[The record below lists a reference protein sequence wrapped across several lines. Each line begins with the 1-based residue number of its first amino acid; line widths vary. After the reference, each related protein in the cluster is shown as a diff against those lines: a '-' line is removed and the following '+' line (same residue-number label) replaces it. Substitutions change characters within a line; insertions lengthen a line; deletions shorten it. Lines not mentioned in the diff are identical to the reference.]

1 MLPMLTCIQTIASI
15 NYFDSNRKNITY
27 IFEVEAIIGNKFD
40 DNVHQIVVVYS
51 INTLIWQLNYWH
63 FHLDGILM

>member
-1 MLPMLTCIQTIASI
+1 MQAKTMLPMLTCTQIIASI

-40 DNVHQIVVVYS
+40 GNVHQIVVVYS
-51 INTLIWQLNYWH
+51 INTLI
-63 FHLDGILM
+63 

>member
-1 MLPMLTCIQTIASI
+1 MEAKTMLPMLTCIQTIASI

-51 INTLIWQLNYWH
+51 INTLI
-63 FHLDGILM
+63 

>member
-1 MLPMLTCIQTIASI
+1 MQAKTMLPMLTCTQIIASI

-51 INTLIWQLNYWH
+51 INTLI
-63 FHLDGILM
+63 

>member
-1 MLPMLTCIQTIASI
+1 MLPMLTCTQIIASI
-15 NYFDSNRKNITY
+15 NYFDSNRTNITY

-51 INTLIWQLNYWH
+51 INTLI
-63 FHLDGILM
+63 